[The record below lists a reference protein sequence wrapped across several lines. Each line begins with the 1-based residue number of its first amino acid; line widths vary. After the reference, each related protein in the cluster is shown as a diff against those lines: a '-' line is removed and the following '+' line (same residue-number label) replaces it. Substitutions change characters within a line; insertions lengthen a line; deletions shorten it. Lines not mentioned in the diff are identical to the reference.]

1 MEEVCKGKIEQL
13 LVNER
18 EITVLKQ
25 QLSDNERILLTQES
39 LLSEKERELQ
49 EKCGSLQTQLDASQR
64 KIHGLEVCYILH
76 RDCDT
81 YRDSPCL

>member
-1 MEEVCKGKIEQL
+1 MEEVCKGEIEQL
-13 LVNER
+13 LVKER

-64 KIHGLEVCYILH
+64 KIRGIEVCYILH
-76 RDCDT
+76 RDC
-81 YRDSPCL
+81 PCL